1 MDANVKDLV
10 EGLKAA
16 MLAERTGHEFYKMAA
31 ASTKD
36 ANGRQVFER
45 LAAEEQ
51 SHFEFLRKHFE
62 SLLEKGELDKGARLG
77 EAHALP
83 SEHPIFS
90 KDLTSR
96 IRQAHFEMSALAIAV
111 QLELSSINHYREQAA
126 RTTLP
131 EAKKFF
137 QELIEWESSHY
148 EAFVRQQQ
156 ELQETYWAEARFSP
170 F

>member
-1 MDANVKDLV
+1 MDAGVKELV

-36 ANGRQVFER
+36 EAGRQTFER

-51 SHFEFLRKHFE
+51 SHFEFLRKHYD
-62 SLLEKGELDKGARLG
+62 SLLEKGELAKGVKLG
-77 EAHALP
+77 EAHALA

-90 KDLTSR
+90 NDLASR
-96 IRQAHFEMSALAIAV
+96 IKQSHFEMSAISIAT
-111 QLELSSINHYREQAA
+111 QLELNAINHYREQAA
-126 RTTLP
+126 KTTLP

-137 QELIEWESSHY
+137 QELVVWESGHY